1 MSASMTGSMTASFD
15 ELQAGLKAGDQK
27 AARELFTRF
36 ATRLVGLAR
45 SRLDTRLRQK
55 VDPEDVVQSVYKSFF
70 VRAANDQF
78 DFKTWNSLWTILA
91 VITLRKC
98 GHRIEHFRAACRD
111 VRREQASAANSDD
124 SLASFEAIA
133 REPEPTEA
141 AELTETL
148 EHVMQQL
155 NDRERLMLTLRL
167 QGFSTNEIAAQVQR
181 TDRTVRLVL
190 ERIRKLLES
199 ERDV

>member
-1 MSASMTGSMTASFD
+1 MTASFND
-15 ELQAGLKAGDQK
+15 LQAGLKAGDQE

-45 SRLDTRLRQK
+45 SRLDTRQRQK

-70 VRAANDQF
+70 LRAADGQF
-78 DFKTWNSLWTILA
+78 DFKNWDSLWTILA

-133 REPEPTEA
+133 REPNPMEA

-148 EHVMQQL
+148 ERVMQQL
-155 NDRERLMLTLRL
+155 NDRERMMLTLRL
-167 QGFSTNEIAAQVQR
+167 QGFSTAEIAPQVQR

-190 ERIRKLLES
+190 ERIRMLLES
-199 ERDV
+199 ERGA

>member
-1 MSASMTGSMTASFD
+1 MTGSMTASFD

>member
-1 MSASMTGSMTASFD
+1 MTASFN
-15 ELQAGLKAGDQK
+15 ELQAGLKAGDQE

-36 ATRLVGLAR
+36 ATRLVALAR

-70 VRAANDQF
+70 MRAADGQF
-78 DFKTWNSLWTILA
+78 DFKTWDSLWTILA

-133 REPEPTEA
+133 REPQPTEA

-148 EHVMQQL
+148 ERVMQQL
-155 NDRERLMLTLRL
+155 DDREQQIFMLRL
-167 QGFSTNEIAAQVQR
+167 QGFSTAEIAPQVQR

-199 ERDV
+199 ERDQ

>member
-1 MSASMTGSMTASFD
+1 MEESKSFD
-15 ELQAGLKAGDQK
+15 ELRDGLRAGDSD

-70 VRAANDQF
+70 RRAADGQF
-78 DFKTWNSLWTILA
+78 DFQTWNSLWTILA

-98 GHRIEHFRAACRD
+98 GHRIEYFRAACRD
-111 VRREQASAANSDD
+111 VRREQVSAANSDD

-148 EHVMQQL
+148 ERVMQQL
-155 NDRERLMLTLRL
+155 DDRERQILMLRL
-167 QGFSTNEIAAQVQR
+167 QGYSTTEIAPLVHR

-199 ERDV
+199 ERDA

>member
-1 MSASMTGSMTASFD
+1 MTASFN
-15 ELQAGLKAGDQK
+15 ELQAGLKAGDQE

-36 ATRLVGLAR
+36 ATRLVALAR

-70 VRAANDQF
+70 MRAADGQF
-78 DFKTWNSLWTILA
+78 DFKTWDSLWTILA

-133 REPEPTEA
+133 REPQPTEA

-148 EHVMQQL
+148 EGVMQQL
-155 NDRERLMLTLRL
+155 DDREQQIFMLRL
-167 QGFSTNEIAAQVQR
+167 QGFSTAEIAPQVQR

-199 ERDV
+199 ERDQ